1 MNEKTTPKNNAAKG
15 LSGSS
20 EQRSA
25 GAASETD
32 GGQEARVIQYINLKL
47 AARGQPTYGGVSND
61 FLEVAWPLLQNHQ
74 EKSRLLAGHLC
85 PADRRVQEFLDAY
98 FKETP
103 GVDPVALPNLT
114 FTLDRAGLA
123 RTLSLPPDQDHFSSD
138 MVHTYRVKQGI
149 LHNPKNDRRTTAGVF
164 HVAEGGLPVPWD
176 KKSVPKAVYRNLLA
190 AAVRPP
196 ENLLVLPFTAGQYEQ
211 ARVWVSLLMR
221 PLVCPAVPGR
231 RSEKRMEVR
240 FFAPGSL
247 VGNLDFLER
256 IFGNGGDP
264 SLPANDA
271 ALDPD
276 GWTGHTGCVIL
287 APHLV
292 TLKKKDLGLPPS
304 ASATERQKR
313 DGMCWTDPEE
323 LYN

>member
-1 MNEKTTPKNNAAKG
+1 MNEKPTTQGPIGKG
-15 LSGSS
+15 PS
-20 EQRSA
+20 EPSDQRSA
-25 GAASETD
+25 GSASMAD
-32 GGQEARVIQYINLKL
+32 SGQEARVIQYINLKL
-47 AARGQPTYGGVSND
+47 AARGQPTYAGVSND

-85 PADRRVQEFLDAY
+85 PADRRVQNFLDAY

-196 ENLLVLPFTAGQYEQ
+196 ENLLVLPFTAGQYDQ

-287 APHLV
+287 AP
-292 TLKKKDLGLPPS
+292 K
-304 ASATERQKR
+304 
-313 DGMCWTDPEE
+313 
-323 LYN
+323 